1 MKTIAITETF
11 EYFPDG
17 SEETRRVYKA
27 GAVETLPDD
36 EAGSFVER
44 GLAAFVPEPAAA
56 PVAKARAVKEEEH

>member
-17 SEETRRVYKA
+17 SEASKHIYKA

-36 EAGSFVER
+36 EADSFVAR
-44 GLAAFVPEPAAA
+44 GLAEYAPAPAA
-56 PVAKARAVKEEEH
+56 PKTRAVKEQEN